1 MNVFY
6 TNTMGE
12 LYNSPRKFKEGTIAI
27 SGEDQ
32 KQYCYTGNEWV
43 MIGTTTNNLSDNS
56 TTFQTGMNLYD
67 FNKNIMIQMDPIN
80 EEELNKLMSSINEI
94 SEYGMYYM
102 LLCKDYN
109 YYTIFHK
116 NIPPIISTGSVAS
129 MVIILCQELGSIV
142 GWEKNSDNAIEIW
155 INIDNESYCFYLF
168 QYDAGIVECN

>member
-12 LYNSPRKFKEGTIAI
+12 LYNSPRKFEEGTIAI

-80 EEELNKLMSSINEI
+80 EEELNKLSEIAQSSIVFLFSYHSGE
-94 SEYGMYYM
+94 
-102 LLCKDYN
+102 
-109 YYTIFHK
+109 
-116 NIPPIISTGSVAS
+116 V
-129 MVIILCQELGSIV
+129 SI
-142 GWEKNSDNAIEIW
+142 K
-155 INIDNESYCFYLF
+155 F
-168 QYDAGIVECN
+168 